1 MSFVGYFCPQKGEN
15 QRQEGIKR
23 CLCWGIN
30 VPKIYPICWFGIPQM
45 AKWDIPEGGLG
56 YWDMDNEA
64 EL

>member
-1 MSFVGYFCPQKGEN
+1 MSPKRGKSTARGDKTVADVG
-15 QRQEGIKR
+15 
-23 CLCWGIN
+23 GIN

-45 AKWDIPEGGLG
+45 AKWDIPKGGLG